1 MEYRTLQE
9 YKRLIEERVQ
19 LDLSTELGPRPTA
32 PPKVPPVPVIKSR
45 SSPEGEDKEHAK
57 KPENGNGREN
67 GGVVKPSRE
76 GANSGGSSHN
86 GKRGPN
92 NGKPDGGV
100 CW

>member
-1 MEYRTLQE
+1 M
-9 YKRLIEERVQ
+9 
-19 LDLSTELGPRPTA
+19 A
-32 PPKVPPVPVIKSR
+32 PPKVSPVSVIKSR

-76 GANSGGSSHN
+76 GANSGGSNHN
-86 GKRGPN
+86 WKHSEGGSGPN